1 MAIDPAIMQTWKQ
14 REALV
19 SCHRGCRQKGFT
31 LIEAIVALVLIG
43 TTGMALFSW
52 INTNIT
58 TLNRVQEINA
68 ENAATIN
75 AVEYMNSIN
84 PMTSP
89 EGQANLGPYRLSW
102 EAESDSGPRDG
113 ANYPYGLG
121 LYQLGMY
128 QTKIT
133 VQKPDGQFWF
143 AFTLQQVGYK
153 KVRELPLSF

>member
-1 MAIDPAIMQTWKQ
+1 MQTRKQ
-14 REALV
+14 L
-19 SCHRGCRQKGFT
+19 GFT

-52 INTNIT
+52 INSNII
-58 TLNRVQEINA
+58 TLTRVQEINA
-68 ENAATIN
+68 ENAAVLN
-75 AVEYMNSIN
+75 AVEYMHNIN

-89 EGQANLGPYRLSW
+89 EGQTNLGPYRLSW
-102 EAESDSGPRDG
+102 KAEAATEPRDG
-113 ANYPYGLG
+113 ASYPFGIS

-133 VQKPDGQFWF
+133 VQKSDGQYWF

-153 KVRELPLSF
+153 KVREIIMPF